1 MRPQSHRVLLTAEQ
15 RASLERTVTQGATA
29 ARTITR
35 ARILLKADQGAG
47 GPAWTDVQICAALD
61 VSRGTV
67 VRLRTAFATRGLDI
81 ITHQKPVEARPLKI
95 TGRQEAHLLALTCSP
110 APEGHAQWTLRLL
123 TERYVGLGVGEPV
136 SYETVR
142 RTLKK
147 ANSSR
152 G

>member
-1 MRPQSHRVLLTAEQ
+1 MRPQSHRVVLDPEQ
-15 RASLERTVTQGATA
+15 RASLERIVRQGDAA

-35 ARILLKADQGAG
+35 ARILLKADQGPQ
-47 GPAWTDVQICAALD
+47 GPAWIDATICAALD

-67 VRLRTAFATRGLDI
+67 VRLRIEFAQRGLDVI
-81 ITHQKPVEARPLKI
+81 EHRRSSVVRPLKI
-95 TGRQEAHLLALTCSP
+95 AGVQQARLIALTCSP

-123 TERYVGLGVGEPV
+123 TERYVGVGVGDPV

-147 ANSSR
+147 ANASR

>member
-1 MRPQSHRVLLTAEQ
+1 MRPQSHRVVLDLDQ
-15 RASLERTVTQGATA
+15 RASLERIVRQGGAP

-35 ARILLKADQGAG
+35 ARILLKADQGPA
-47 GPAWTDVQICAALD
+47 GPAWIDAAICAALD

-67 VRLRTAFATRGLDI
+67 VRLRTEFAQRGLGVI
-81 ITHQKPVEARPLKI
+81 EHRRSTALRPLKI
-95 TGRQEAHLLALTCSP
+95 AGVQQAHLIALTCSP
-110 APEGHAQWTLRLL
+110 APAGHAQWTLRLL
-123 TERYVGLGVGEPV
+123 TERYVGLGVGDPV

-147 ANSSR
+147 ANSSP